1 MSYVEETG
9 SNPYAAPQADL
20 SYAPTIEGRTY
31 GYAGFWQRFVAVV
44 IDSFIVGFVNNIIGF
59 MLGYSLALAGVSLNV
74 IWVAGLIVGVVL
86 SLAYYAGMVSS
97 SKQATLGKLAMGV
110 KVVDLNGR
118 RIGFGRACGRELG
131 KILSGLIFLVGYIM
145 AATTERKQALH
156 DIMAGTLVVRTR

>member
-1 MSYVEETG
+1 MPG
-9 SNPYAAPQADL
+9 SGKGL
-20 SYAPTIEGRTY
+20 S
-31 GYAGFWQRFVAVV
+31 QLV
-44 IDSFIVGFVNNIIGF
+44 IDSFIVGFVNNIVGF

-97 SKQATLGKLAMGV
+97 SKQATLGKLAMGI

-145 AATTERKQALH
+145 AATTERKQAASRYYRRYARRQ
-156 DIMAGTLVVRTR
+156 DAMTSRGREVANWDSQDPPVV